1 MQNVSRC
8 SFPGSGK
15 RFLSTHITGIEDAL
29 LASPSPSSNFTHR
42 LGIVLCAIELRKG
55 MYYRLVSKHKK
66 NTLLKDLKI
75 SLWAFPTR
83 TGQSPADTRARTTLA
98 LALSTGFPLFCVD
111 VSLSPT
117 AHFFHILTYLKSRCA
132 L

>member
-8 SFPGSGK
+8 SLPGSGK
-15 RFLSTHITGIEDAL
+15 RFLSTHMTGREDAL

-42 LGIVLCAIELRKG
+42 LVIVLCAIELRKG
-55 MYYRLVSKHKK
+55 MYYDLVSKHKK

-83 TGQSPADTRARTTLA
+83 TGQSPPDTKACTTLA

-111 VSLSPT
+111 VSLSAT